1 MVPYPNETA
10 YIYYYFYYS
19 TDDFSASPANR
30 KIKHEKMKKTGE
42 RARSCLKRYK
52 GPSERIKLL
61 KREIK
66 GDSEEFLFRTLKI
79 IKKALP

>member
-19 TDDFSASPANR
+19 TDDFSTSPANR

-42 RARSCLKRYK
+42 RARSCPKRYK
-52 GPSERIKLL
+52 GTSERIKLL
-61 KREIK
+61 KKRNK
-66 GDSEEFLFRTLKI
+66 GQFRGISFQYFKDH
-79 IKKALP
+79 KKALP